1 VVEAEA
7 AVMHRHGFTILAALA
22 ALGLVVVGG
31 RAMVVAD
38 ASDQISPSA
47 LVPAFVFGV
56 WVPLAVLLYAIRRRR
71 VATVVLAFCVGLSVN
86 VVFLANAVPA
96 NAAASNSSTFY
107 WTLGSGFGCTPG
119 IHNAPQTNVNDGS
132 SGPGSAGVTYTDCS
146 DTFSSG
152 QSLAAGTTTANLSF
166 WNTSASK
173 DCTITAELQH
183 HHAASSTE
191 SSLGVSGTITIPANT
206 NTVTTF
212 NWSWATSAATF
223 ADGDR
228 LYFMLHWTGTGSNCN
243 SAGTQYTTLAQPAYF
258 TTATIGPETILGLL
272 LFAPALPFAARW
284 WKRRRP

>member
-1 VVEAEA
+1 MTRRFG
-7 AVMHRHGFTILAALA
+7 AVCVLV
-22 ALGLVVVGG
+22 ALGLLAVGM
-31 RAMVVAD
+31 RALVVAD
-38 ASDQISPSA
+38 ANP
-47 LVPAFVFGV
+47 LVTASTLLPAFIFGV
-56 WVPLAVLLYAIRRRR
+56 GLPLAVLLYAVRRQR
-71 VATVVLAFCVGLSVN
+71 VAVVALAFCLGLTVN
-86 VVFLANAVPA
+86 VAFLANAVPA

-132 SGPGSAGVTYTDCS
+132 TGPGSAGATYTDCS
-146 DTFSSG
+146 DTFSSD

-173 DCTITAELQH
+173 DCTITGELQH
-183 HHAASSTE
+183 YHAASSTA

-243 SAGTQYTTLAQPAYF
+243 SSGTQYTTLAQPAYF
-258 TTATIGPETILGLL
+258 TLATIVPENVLGLL
-272 LFAPALPFAARW
+272 LLAPALPIGARW

>member
-1 VVEAEA
+1 VEAEA
-7 AVMHRHGFTILAALA
+7 AVTRRFVVGSALVALA
-22 ALGLVVVGG
+22 LLVVGV
-31 RAMVVAD
+31 RALVAAGADPMV
-38 ASDQISPSA
+38 PPTA
-47 LVPAFVFGV
+47 LVPAFVLGL
-56 WVPLAVLLYAIRRRR
+56 WVPLAVLLYAVRRQR
-71 VATVVLAFCVGLSVN
+71 VAVVALAFCLGLTVN
-86 VVFLANAVPA
+86 IAFLANAVPA

-119 IHNAPQTNVNDGS
+119 THDARQTNLNDGS

-146 DTFSSG
+146 DIFSSA
-152 QSLAAGTTTANLSF
+152 QSLAAGTTTANLNF

-183 HHAASSTE
+183 YQAASSTA
-191 SSLGVSGTITIPANT
+191 STLGVSGTITIPANT

-243 SAGTQYTTLAQPAYF
+243 SSGTQYTTLAQPAYF
-258 TTATIGPETILGLL
+258 TTATIVPETIVGLL
-272 LFAPALPFAARW
+272 LLAPALPFAARW

>member
-1 VVEAEA
+1 VEAEA
-7 AVMHRHGFTILAALA
+7 TVSRRFTALSVLV
-22 ALGLVVVGG
+22 ALGLLAIGA
-31 RAMVVAD
+31 RALVVAD
-38 ASDQISPSA
+38 ASP
-47 LVPAFVFGV
+47 LVPTAGLMLAFVFGL
-56 WVPLAVLLYAIRRRR
+56 WIPLAVLLYAIRRQR
-71 VATVVLAFCVGLSVN
+71 VAVVALAFCLGLTVN
-86 VVFLANAVPA
+86 VAFLANAVPA
-96 NAAASNSSTFY
+96 NAAATNSSTFY

-173 DCTITAELQH
+173 DCTITGELQH
-183 HHAASSTE
+183 YHAASSTA
-191 SSLGVSGTITIPANT
+191 STLGVSGTITIPANT

-212 NWSWATSAATF
+212 NWSWATGAATF

-243 SAGTQYTTLAQPAYF
+243 SSGTQYTTLAQPAYF
-258 TTATIGPETILGLL
+258 TTATIVPESVAGLL
-272 LFAPALPFAARW
+272 LLAPAIPVAARW